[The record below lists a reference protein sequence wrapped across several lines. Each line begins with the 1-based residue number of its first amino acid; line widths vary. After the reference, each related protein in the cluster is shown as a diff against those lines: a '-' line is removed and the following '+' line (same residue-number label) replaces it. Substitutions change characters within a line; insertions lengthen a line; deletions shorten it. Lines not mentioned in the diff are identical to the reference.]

1 MNLVALKRSIPR
13 LLMKLTKVP
22 HPVPTDL
29 QVSDAVHRLTGEIH
43 KYFKEIFD
51 NLLRIPISIADG
63 FGNKAMAK
71 FYSMSMAQE
80 VSQYLFF

>member
-1 MNLVALKRSIPR
+1 MVYFRTLIFKLKKQTIQF
-13 LLMKLTKVP
+13 
-22 HPVPTDL
+22 PVPVQTNNMEDEIL
-29 QVSDAVHRLTGEIH
+29 RFLTLVY

-51 NLLRIPISIADG
+51 NLLRILISIADG